1 MCWNELIFSM
11 FNKLKEQE
19 THKLTIPF
27 ENLKEL
33 SNYDQTAKE
42 RFFKSNSYLI
52 IKLKTTKIW
61 N

>member
-1 MCWNELIFSM
+1 M

-27 ENLKEL
+27 KNLKEL

-42 RFFKSNSYLI
+42 KFWNTIFFKR
-52 IKLKTTKIW
+52 KLDKLY
-61 N
+61 

>member
-1 MCWNELIFSM
+1 M

-52 IKLKTTKIW
+52 IKLKTTKI
-61 N
+61 

>member
-1 MCWNELIFSM
+1 M

-27 ENLKEL
+27 EKLKEL

-42 RFFKSNSYLI
+42 RFINDLKKATRI
-52 IKLKTTKIW
+52 ISSGFF
-61 N
+61 

>member
-27 ENLKEL
+27 EKLKEL

-42 RFFKSNSYLI
+42 RFIND
-52 IKLKTTKIW
+52 LKKATR
-61 N
+61 NYSSGFF

>member
-1 MCWNELIFSM
+1 M

-42 RFFKSNSYLI
+42 RFIND
-52 IKLKTTKIW
+52 LKTTKI
-61 N
+61 

>member
-42 RFFKSNSYLI
+42 RFINDLKKATRI
-52 IKLKTTKIW
+52 ISSGFF
-61 N
+61 